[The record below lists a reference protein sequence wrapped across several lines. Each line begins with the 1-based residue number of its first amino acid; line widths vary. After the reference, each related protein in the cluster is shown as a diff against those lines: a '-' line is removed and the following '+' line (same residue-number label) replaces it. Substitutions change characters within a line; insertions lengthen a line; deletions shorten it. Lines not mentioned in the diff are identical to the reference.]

1 MISNQSTFA
10 FWVKWL
16 STIAA
21 CGCALA
27 SALEM
32 FPLNVWL
39 GAVAG
44 IGWIY
49 IGSLWREPSVII
61 INVMMAVLYGY
72 GVVRTFI

>member
-1 MISNQSTFA
+1 
-10 FWVKWL
+10 
-16 STIAA
+16 
-21 CGCALA
+21 
-27 SALEM
+27 M

-39 GAVAG
+39 GTIAG
-44 IGWIY
+44 IGWVY

>member
-39 GAVAG
+39 GTIAG
-44 IGWIY
+44 
-49 IGSLWREPSVII
+49 II